1 MGRVGTLLAALVLVT
16 ASRANAEPSGATAA
30 TSEAAIP
37 LAETLF
43 QRGKDLMGAGRYAEA
58 CEAFAESNRV
68 DPATGGTLLN
78 LAVCHEKVG
87 KIATASAEFEQAR
100 ALAHHYNRPD
110 REQFA
115 AEHVAALR
123 PRVPTVTLVVH
134 DPVADEKVLLDGIAL
149 SRLAWSSLPIDAGDH
164 QIAATAPGKVPWKIT
179 VTVASE
185 AATRTIDVPVLDDA
199 PVAPVPVAVVERKP
213 DSAAQDIRR
222 ASSVQKTTGFTLGG
236 LGLVALG
243 VGAAFGVAA
252 IEENSTSEDNCPGG
266 RCNANGAL
274 DSHHAVTDANVANVC
289 IGAGLVVLTVATILV
304 LTAPKRSSATAGR
317 LRLGTEAF
325 APAPRTMGLGGA
337 W

>member
-1 MGRVGTLLAALVLVT
+1 MRRAGTLLAAVVVAT
-16 ASRANAEPSGATAA
+16 ASSASAQSTGSAAA
-30 TSEAAIP
+30 TSEAALP

-58 CEAFAESNRV
+58 CEAFAESNRI

-87 KIATASAEFEQAR
+87 KIATACAEFEQAR

-115 AEHVAALR
+115 AQHVAALR
-123 PRVPTVTLVVH
+123 PRVPTVTFVVH
-134 DPVADEKVLLDGIAL
+134 DPVADETVLLDGIAL
-149 SRLAWSSLPIDAGDH
+149 SRLAWSSLPVDPGDH
-164 QIAATAPGKVPWKIT
+164 QIAATAPGKVAWK
-179 VTVASE
+179 VTVSLASE
-185 AATRTIDVPVLDDA
+185 AATRTVEVPVLGDA
-199 PVAPVPVAVVERKP
+199 PVAAAPVAAVE
-213 DSAAQDIRR
+213 AAPQTPGPETR
-222 ASSVQKTTGFTLGG
+222 AASPVQKTTGFTLGG

-266 RCNANGAL
+266 RCNATGAS

-289 IGAGLVVLTVATILV
+289 IGAGVVVLAVATVLV
-304 LTAPKRSSATAGR
+304 LTAPKRSRATVGQAHFGVDAFGAG
-317 LRLGTEAF
+317 AQ
-325 APAPRTMGLGGA
+325 PMGLGGV